1 MSIVLFLRQQILSN
15 SDVNRQVSGAQES
28 TEAHSFLKKMLMEG
42 NIKFTQE
49 IYVKFPSING

>member
-1 MSIVLFLRQQILSN
+1 VLFLRQQILSN